1 MGIHTIELRG
11 GYLGAYLGDYPR
23 LDPWPT
29 AESWRGCALEK
40 GKGNKA
46 ISMRCMIL
54 V

>member
-29 AESWRGCALEK
+29 AEVLWKRAREIKLSR
-40 GKGNKA
+40 
-46 ISMRCMIL
+46 
-54 V
+54 